1 MGIRATDG
9 MAETYLLGGSE
20 VTLLR
25 TDQQTLGAF
34 CLMHITKPAGFATAP
49 HVHSLE
55 WEAIYVLS
63 GELQVEMAGAAWT
76 VEPGD
81 LQAFPADVPH
91 RLSNTSIEPATYLL
105 ICAPAGF
112 DDFVREVGEPRCPD
126 NRPVSVPT
134 AAELRRLREAAPRH
148 GITLLPESALGR
160 RFERRGPMPRQ
171 RINALGVQVDILAER
186 PDAAYGSALLRVNMP
201 PRVTIPL
208 HCHSCPEL
216 FYLTRGQLDLYRLL
230 DGVGHWSVLTPGSV
244 AEMPTGV
251 AHALRNPASEPAEVV
266 VVTTYSRL
274 EFLRAVAYPPD
285 SVSPPPTT
293 DEISRLLDR
302 ANQVTYWAGRAFS
315 GHCRQARLN

>member
-1 MGIRATDG
+1 

-25 TDQQTLGAF
+25 TDQQTVGAF
-34 CLMHITKPAGFATAP
+34 CLMHITKPAGFSTAP

-91 RLSNTSIEPATYLL
+91 RLSNASIEPATYLL

-112 DDFVREVGEPRCPD
+112 DDFVREAGVPRCPD
-126 NRPVSVPT
+126 SSPAAVPS
-134 AAELRRLREAAPRH
+134 AAELRRMREAAPRH

-160 RFERRGPMPRQ
+160 RFERRGPMPRRQ
-171 RINALGVQVDILAER
+171 RINALGVQVDVLAER
-186 PDAAYGSALLRVNMP
+186 PDAGYGSALLSVTLP

-208 HCHSCPEL
+208 HHHTCPEL
-216 FYLTRGQLDLYRLL
+216 FYLTRGQLDFYRML

-244 AEMPTGV
+244 AEVPAGV
-251 AHALRNPASEPAEVV
+251 THALRNPAAEPAEVV
-266 VVTTYSRL
+266 VVTACSRL
-274 EFLRAVAYPPD
+274 EFLRAVAYPSD
-285 SVSPPPTT
+285 AVSPPPTA
-293 DEISRLLDR
+293 DEIGRLLDR

-315 GHCRQARLN
+315 DHCRQGRLN